1 MKNILRVLLLL
12 VILFT
17 NYQLFAKSSSENEL
31 ELKKHLVSDNSIPFL
46 KIIENTKYV
55 VHNNVVEV
63 AVENTDEELSNK
75 DIFWDWE
82 E

>member
-31 ELKKHLVSDNSIPFL
+31 ELKKHLVSDNSIPFF
-46 KIIENTKYV
+46 
-55 VHNNVVEV
+55 
-63 AVENTDEELSNK
+63 K
-75 DIFWDWE
+75 DN
-82 E
+82 